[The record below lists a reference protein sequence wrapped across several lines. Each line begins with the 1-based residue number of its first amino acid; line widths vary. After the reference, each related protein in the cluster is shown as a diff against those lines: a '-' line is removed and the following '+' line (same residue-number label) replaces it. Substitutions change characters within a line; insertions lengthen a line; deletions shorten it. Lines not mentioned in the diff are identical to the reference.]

1 MQSSSSLRIVVCDD
15 HAIVRS
21 GLLEL
26 LGSITEFEC
35 VAEAEHGIEAIT
47 AVKKHQPNLMFLD
60 VSMPYAGGLEVIGEI
75 RQWSPDTRI
84 VVFTGVATSGV
95 MNELIQAEVD
105 GILLKSCGSE
115 EMQRGLQTIVEGNPY
130 ICDEANRLASDSAT
144 LSSLTSRERQ
154 VLHQVVMGASNAD
167 IAERFNISPKT
178 VDNHRTNLMRKL
190 DVHSIGGLIQVAM
203 REGLITTAD
212 VPSE

>member
-1 MQSSSSLRIVVCDD
+1 MQPLRIVVCDD

-26 LGSITEFEC
+26 LGSLCTFDC
-35 VAEAEHGIEAIT
+35 VAEAEHGIEAIA
-47 AVKKHQPNLMFLD
+47 AVKNHRPDVLFLD
-60 VSMPYAGGLEVIGEI
+60 ISMPYAGGLEVIEEI

-95 MNELIQAEVD
+95 MSELIQAQVE
-105 GILLKSCGSE
+105 GILLKSCSSQ
-115 EMQRGLQTIVEGNPY
+115 EMQRGLQAIIDGATYVCE
-130 ICDEANRLASDSAT
+130 EAARLAGDSQT

-154 VLHQVVMGASNAD
+154 VLHQVVLGASNAD

-190 DVHSIGGLIQVAM
+190 DVHSVGGLIQVAI
-203 REGLITTAD
+203 REGLITAAETPAN
-212 VPSE
+212 